1 MQMSWYD
8 KNELLAEVDLAK
20 VYPSLGLGWFSF
32 FFFPDQWIWEKSSIS
47 KDGTLGCRCEIEFIT
62 TQATPSS
69 PNNDIRALNF
79 NKFFGRFIFKTNPT
93 VVNALNFRLPIREGR
108 WV

>member
-32 FFFPDQWIWEKSSIS
+32 FFFL
-47 KDGTLGCRCEIEFIT
+47 TNEFGKRVAYQGMGP
-62 TQATPSS
+62 QAAGV
-69 PNNDIRALNF
+69 R
-79 NKFFGRFIFKTNPT
+79 
-93 VVNALNFRLPIREGR
+93 
-108 WV
+108 